1 MTIGAQLYTVRD
13 FCQNTEDF
21 SETLKKIAEIG
32 YKYVQVS
39 GVCEYSPEWLKKE
52 LDKNGLEC
60 VLTHIPPERIAKET
74 NAVISEHNVLGCRN
88 VGIGWYEVHK
98 EGVQAFYDRFYTAGK
113 ALSQNG
119 MRLCYH
125 NHDQE
130 FMKIDGKTVLK
141 LLDEK
146 FPTDVLSFT
155 PDTYWIQMGGADPA
169 ECIAFLKDR
178 VPCVHLKDME
188 YGRKMAAL
196 GEGNLNFDRIIAAC
210 DDAGTKYMLVEQD
223 NCYGK
228 SPFEC
233 LKISFDFLRSRG
245 F

>member
-1 MTIGAQLYTVRD
+1 MKIGAQLYTVRD
-13 FCQNTEDF
+13 FCKSIGDF
-21 SETLKKIAEIG
+21 SETLKKIADIG

-39 GVCEYSPEWLKKE
+39 GVCEYSPEWLKQE

-60 VLTHIPPERIAKET
+60 VLTHIPPDRIENET
-74 NAVISEHNVLGCRN
+74 DAVISEHNIFGCQN
-88 VGIGWYEVHK
+88 VGIGWYEIHK
-98 EGVQAFYDRFYTAGK
+98 EGVQAFYDRFSETGK
-113 ALSQNG
+113 KLSQNG
-119 MRLCYH
+119 KRLCYH

-130 FMKIDGKTVLK
+130 FIKIDGETVLK
-141 LLDEK
+141 QIAEK
-146 FPTDVLSFT
+146 FSGNVLSFT

-169 ECIAFLKDR
+169 KWITFLKNR

-196 GEGNLNFDRIIAAC
+196 GEGNMNMDRIISAC
-210 DDAGTKYMLVEQD
+210 GDAGTEYMLVEQD
-223 NCYGK
+223 DCYGR

-233 LKISFDFLRSRG
+233 LKISYDFLKSRG